1 MILLKSQTTSFTQKE
16 LVMEKP
22 SVLKGSEGASAVELA
37 LFEAALVLT
46 RYKAYGE
53 DREDREGA
61 LVIPATE

>member
-22 SVLKGSEGASAVELA
+22 LVLKESEDASAVELA
-37 LFEAALVLT
+37 LFEAAPVLT

-53 DREDREGA
+53 DREGA